1 MERHVS
7 NHRTAIDDIR
17 DSATHIGNAVHYNSK
32 RMEFLLES
40 ITSQDNYLHDAMG
53 NIRADSNGI
62 RSDFEGASIHLL
74 EVDLY
79 QRSTESNPT
88 KPNPGKVSAVTFYRG
103 GKTRVDL
110 CWHTRQEF
118 RNISTDH
125 KDELKSCQG
134 SNEGKSYIKNK
145 QTINRKKRKSDL
157 DNSEKEN
164 WRKKLKKSINGQS
177 RISHVMSN
185 MREEETNNSSLA
197 AAIVGYGV
205 GTGRGVN
212 SGVLLGASGRGC

>member
-1 MERHVS
+1 
-7 NHRTAIDDIR
+7 
-17 DSATHIGNAVHYNSK
+17 
-32 RMEFLLES
+32 MEFLLES

-185 MREEETNNSSLA
+185 MREEETNNSSLVAAIQQPLPLAPSKTPLFTPLPVPTPYPTIAAVSVEMIA
-197 AAIVGYGV
+197 AALPDLSTKVQLNGILN
-205 GTGRGVN
+205 RK
-212 SGVLLGASGRGC
+212 